1 VAKVDTTGST
11 DAGATREIEKV
22 VPSSDVPPGALVAAA
37 PGSSR
42 RGQRQLA
49 QVRSRYEASVAQ
61 DLVSRLHRL
70 GFVDTITIFGA
81 TFLFSAL
88 PLFIILNS
96 FAGRRVEWDLTH
108 HLGLNYRAANVVDD
122 LFHPSPQ
129 HSASAIFLGLI
140 LAVAGTFCIAQW
152 VQRIYEQVFGVPHP
166 HRGNLVRLLV
176 WIVPFCLWF
185 VFDAAAAQ
193 ALSGVPGNEW
203 LEGLTIFAA
212 TAAFFAWSIHFLLAG
227 ACGWRRMFLPA
238 VMTGLFWIGLGWFA
252 SIYFSSTILADS
264 RLYGTVGVIFSLLT
278 WFIGI
283 AAVIVLGALVGV
295 MWDERRSH
303 GVTAPST

>member
-1 VAKVDTTGST
+1 MADVDTTDSAE
-11 DAGATREIEKV
+11 AGATREIADLS
-22 VPSSDVPPGALVAAA
+22 PAPDVPPTEIAPAA
-37 PGSSR
+37 PGSAHW
-42 RGQRQLA
+42 GQRQISFA
-49 QVRSRYEASVAQ
+49 RGRYEQSVAQ
-61 DLVSRLHRL
+61 DFVRRLHRI

-88 PLFIILNS
+88 PLFIILNTI
-96 FAGRRVEWDLTH
+96 AGRRVEWDLTH

-129 HSASAIFLGLI
+129 HSASAIILGLI
-140 LAVAGTFCIAQW
+140 LAIAGTFCIAQW
-152 VQRIYEQVFGVPHP
+152 VQRIYEQVFGVIHP
-166 HRGNLVRLLV
+166 HRGNLVRLLL
-176 WIVPFCLWF
+176 WIGPFCLWF
-185 VFDAAAAQ
+185 VFDAAVAQ

-203 LEGLTIFAA
+203 LEGLIIFAG
-212 TAAFFAWSIHFLLAG
+212 TVAFFAWSMHFLLAG
-227 ACGWRRMFLPA
+227 ACGWRRLFLPA

-252 SIYFSSTILADS
+252 SIYFSSTILSDS

-295 MWDERRSH
+295 MWDERRSLRA
-303 GVTAPST
+303 TARST